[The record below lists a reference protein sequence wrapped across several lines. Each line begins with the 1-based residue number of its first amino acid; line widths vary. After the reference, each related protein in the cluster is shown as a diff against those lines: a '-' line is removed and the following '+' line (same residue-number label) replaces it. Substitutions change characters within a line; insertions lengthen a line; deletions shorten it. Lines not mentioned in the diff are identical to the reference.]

1 MKKVLHMLSAL
12 LLAAGILAGCGTTEK
27 SQQNN
32 QQAEQQTE
40 LQATITLTEDG
51 QEISTEEV
59 AFEEGAN
66 LMDVM
71 KENFE
76 VEEEGGMIT
85 SIEGHSQNDGESKY
99 WLYTV
104 NGEMAQVG
112 AADIELSD
120 EDEVA
125 FNLQKTS

>member
-1 MKKVLHMLSAL
+1 MKKALHMLSAL
-12 LLAAGILAGCGTTEK
+12 LLAAGILAGCGTTEQ

-32 QQAEQQTE
+32 QQAEQ
-40 LQATITLTEDG
+40 QATITLTEDG
-51 QEISTEEV
+51 QEISSEEV
-59 AFEEGAN
+59 TFEEGAN

-85 SIEGHSQNDGESKY
+85 SIEGHSQDKGANKW
-99 WLYTV
+99 WLFTV
-104 NGEMAQVG
+104 NGEMAPVG
-112 AADIELSD
+112 AADTELSD

-125 FNLQKTS
+125 FNLQKAS

>member
-1 MKKVLHMLSAL
+1 MKKALHMLSAL
-12 LLAAGILAGCGTTEK
+12 LLAAGILAGCGTTEQ

-40 LQATITLTEDG
+40 QQATITLTEDG
-51 QEISTEEV
+51 EEVSSKEV

-76 VEEEGGMIT
+76 VEEDAGMIT
-85 SIEGHSQNDGESKY
+85 SIEGHSQDEGASKY

-112 AADIELSD
+112 AADLELSD

-125 FNLQKTS
+125 FNLQKPS

>member
-12 LLAAGILAGCGTTEK
+12 LLAAGILAGCGTTEE

-32 QQAEQQTE
+32 QQAEQQNE

-51 QEISTEEV
+51 QEISSEEV
-59 AFEEGAN
+59 TFEEGAN

-76 VEEEGGMIT
+76 LEEEGGMIT
-85 SIEGHSQNDGESKY
+85 SIEGHSQDEAANKW
-99 WLYTV
+99 WLFTV
-104 NGEMAQVG
+104 NGEMAPVG
-112 AADIELSD
+112 AADTELLD

-125 FNLQKTS
+125 FNLQKAS